1 MRGIDKAINELNS
14 LSIELT
20 PSLVQDF
27 GFIAGTKSYIETMS
41 QGLPVEFIC
50 KDEKIEELSLSIKV
64 LLFRMIQSFLL
75 ILSEQKN
82 QNFVSILVEYK
93 KPAIKLEMNLA
104 DADFV
109 FKKESKQYMDL
120 IKRVQYFGAE
130 LEEFVVNKTKL
141 FRIRIDL

>member
-1 MRGIDKAINELNS
+1 M
-14 LSIELT
+14 
-20 PSLVQDF
+20 
-27 GFIAGTKSYIETMS
+27 
-41 QGLPVEFIC
+41 
-50 KDEKIEELSLSIKV
+50 SIKV

-82 QNFVSILVEYK
+82 ENFVSILVEYK